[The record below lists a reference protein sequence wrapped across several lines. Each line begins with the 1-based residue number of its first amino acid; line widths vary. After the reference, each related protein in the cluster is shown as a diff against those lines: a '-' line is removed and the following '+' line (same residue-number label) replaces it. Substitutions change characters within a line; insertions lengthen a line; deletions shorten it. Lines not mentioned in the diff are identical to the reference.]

1 MKKSLFLFLLCATVC
16 VASAQDKMRVWV
28 GGKAAEYPVSVVD
41 SVTFLLSETPVE
53 PDIPDPD
60 PTPTPAGGLGVFS
73 VAEGKTVAFASG
85 NLQYNA
91 VQGSHLRADGTKAR
105 GTWRFAEHQYDYIGE
120 ANKNISETY
129 DGWID
134 LFGWGTS
141 GYDNTAND
149 ECAFR
154 FQPWSS
160 ATSSIFSVPKD
171 SMLNCETVEIT
182 GECEWEYTYYD
193 GSYNVYG
200 YGPSTN
206 MPDKDLTG
214 TSAYYDWG
222 VYNAISNA
230 GNEAGLWRT
239 LTIDEWIYLL
249 NTRTNAQYLWSQ
261 ATVNGVY
268 GMIILPD
275 NYKKPAS
282 ITWTPKAGDWTTNT
296 YTVDEWQLLEDL
308 GSVFLPASGYRRGSD
323 VYYVQYDGGYWS
335 ATYYYRDTENAYYLR
350 FDSDGAST
358 GSHGRYD
365 GYAVRLVQDL

>member
-16 VASAQDKMRVWV
+16 MASAQDKMRVWV
-28 GGKAAEYPVSVVD
+28 GGIPAEYPVSVVD
-41 SVTFLLSETPVE
+41 SVTFLLSETPIE

-60 PTPTPAGGLGVFS
+60 PTPTPAGGIGVFT

-105 GTWRFAEHQYDYIGE
+105 GTWRFAEHQYDYIGA

-149 ECAFR
+149 QSAFR
-154 FQPWSS
+154 YQPWEN
-160 ATSSIFSVPKD
+160 ATGSVG
-171 SMLNCETVEIT
+171 S
-182 GECEWEYTYYD
+182 
-193 GSYNVYG
+193 SYNVYG

-206 MPDKDLTG
+206 MIDKNLTG

-239 LTIDEWIYLL
+239 LTDSEWNYLL
-249 NTRTNAQYLWSQ
+249 NFRTNAQSLWSQ
-261 ATVNGVY
+261 ATVNGVK

-275 NYKKPAS
+275 NYQQPAS
-282 ITWTPKAGDWTTNT
+282 ITWTPKAQNYTTNT

-308 GSVFLPASGYRRGSD
+308 GSVFLPASGGRDGSN
-323 VYYVQYDGGYWS
+323 VHNVQGSGGYWS
-335 ATYYYRDTENAYYLR
+335 ATYYPTNGACNLR
-350 FDSDGAST
+350 FDSDEAGTSCIY
-358 GSHGRYD
+358 RFY

>member
-1 MKKSLFLFLLCATVC
+1 MKKTFLLVAMCVTVC
-16 VASAQDKMRVWV
+16 MASAQDKMRVWV
-28 GGKAAEYPVSVVD
+28 GGIPTEYPVSVVD

-53 PDIPDPD
+53 PDIPDP
-60 PTPTPAGGLGVFS
+60 TPTPAGGLGVFT

-160 ATSSIFSVPKD
+160 ATSYIPSVPKD

-182 GECEWEYTYYD
+182 GECEWEYTSYYD
-193 GSYNVYG
+193 GSYNDYG

-335 ATYYYRDTENAYYLR
+335 ATYYYRDMENAYYLR
-350 FDSDGAST
+350 FDSDAAST
-358 GSHGRYD
+358 RYNNRYR

>member
-1 MKKSLFLFLLCATVC
+1 MKKTFLLVAMCATVC
-16 VASAQDKMRVWV
+16 MASAQDKMRVWV

-53 PDIPDPD
+53 PDIPAPD
-60 PTPTPAGGLGVFS
+60 PTPTPAEGLGVFS

-120 ANKNISETY
+120 DNQNISETY
-129 DGWID
+129 DSWID

-149 ECAFR
+149 SNAIR
-154 FQPWSS
+154 YQPWDS
-160 ATSSIFSVPKD
+160 ATSNISSVKKD
-171 SMLNCETVEIT
+171 SVLNCETVDIT
-182 GECEWEYTYYD
+182 GECEWEYTYCD
-193 GSYNVYG
+193 EAYNSYG

-206 MPDKDLTG
+206 MQDENLTG
-214 TSAYYDWG
+214 TSANYDWG

-239 LTIDEWIYLL
+239 LTKAEWDYLL
-249 NTRTNAQYLWSQ
+249 KTRTNAQYLWSP
-261 ATVNGVY
+261 ATVNGVK
-268 GMIILPD
+268 GIIILPD

-296 YTVDEWQLLEDL
+296 YTIDEWKLMEDL
-308 GSVFLPASGYRRGSD
+308 GSVFLPASGNRNGSEID
-323 VYYVQYDGGYWS
+323 HMQHYGYYWS
-335 ATYYYRDTENAYYLR
+335 ATRHSNSYAYSLR
-350 FDSDGAST
+350 FRSEAGT
-358 GSHGRYD
+358 YNNFNRYY

>member
-1 MKKSLFLFLLCATVC
+1 MKKTFLLVAMCATVC
-16 VASAQDKMRVWV
+16 MASAQDKMRVWV
-28 GGKAAEYPVSVVD
+28 GGKAAEYPVSAVD

-60 PTPTPAGGLGVFS
+60 PTPTPAGGLGVFT

-149 ECAFR
+149 PAAR
-154 FQPWSS
+154 RYQPWEST
-160 ATSSIFSVPKD
+160 TSRVKLDSV
-171 SMLNCETVEIT
+171 LNCDMYDIT
-182 GECEWEYTYYD
+182 GECTWEYTY
-193 GSYNVYG
+193 SNYNYYG

-206 MPDKDLTG
+206 MVSKNLRG
-214 TSAYYDWG
+214 MSANYDWG

-230 GNEAGLWRT
+230 GNQAGLWRT
-239 LTIDEWIYLL
+239 LTEAEWNYLL
-249 NTRTNAQYLWSQ
+249 NTRTNAQYLWSP
-261 ATVNGVY
+261 ATVNGVK
-268 GMIILPD
+268 GIIILPD

-282 ITWTPKAGDWTTNT
+282 ITWTPKANNWTTNT

-308 GSVFLPASGYRRGSD
+308 GSVFLPASGCRLGSG
-323 VYYVQYDGGYWS
+323 VTNVQYDGRYWS
-335 ATYYYRDTENAYYLR
+335 ATYNGVDRAYYLR
-350 FDSDGAST
+350 FYSGGASIAN
-358 GSHGRYD
+358 GYDHRYY

>member
-1 MKKSLFLFLLCATVC
+1 MKKSLFLFLLCVTVC
-16 VASAQDKMRVWV
+16 MASAQDKMRVWV

-60 PTPTPAGGLGVFS
+60 PTPTPAGGLGVFT

-91 VQGSHLRADGTKAR
+91 VQGSHRRADGTKAR
-105 GTWRFAEHQYDYIGE
+105 GTWRFAEHQYDYIGA
-120 ANKNISETY
+120 ANSNISETY

-149 ECAFR
+149 PAAQR
-154 FQPWSS
+154 FQPWESS
-160 ATSSIFSVPKD
+160 TSRVKLD
-171 SMLNCETVEIT
+171 STLNCDLYDIT
-182 GECEWEYTYYD
+182 GECTWEYTYYD
-193 GSYNVYG
+193 YNENG

-206 MPDKDLTG
+206 MTDPNLTG
-214 TSAYYDWG
+214 TSTYYDWG

-239 LTIDEWIYLL
+239 LTIDEWDYLL

-261 ATVNGVY
+261 ATVNGVC
-268 GMIILPD
+268 GIIILPD
-275 NYKKPAS
+275 NYEQPAS

-296 YTVDEWQLLEDL
+296 YNVDEWKLLEDL
-308 GSVFLPASGYRRGSD
+308 GSVFLPASGRRNGSE
-323 VYYVQYDGGYWS
+323 VNLVQYDGAYWS
-335 ATYYYRDTENAYYLR
+335 ATYNDTLCAYFLNFY
-350 FDSDGAST
+350 SDGADT
-358 GSHGRYD
+358 YYVYFRRY
-365 GYAVRLVQDL
+365 GFAVRLVQDL